1 MNSILHFFQSYLL
14 DFSSL
19 AASGKR
25 LFQISSP
32 LHEEI
37 LAHFLQGL
45 TFRELFHLCHLLP
58 TFDIA
63 LNSFILSHAL
73 SLELYFTVVT
83 FECPLFQQIQV
94 MFLQCFCVKCQAAE
108 SILYCRSSFLT
119 AASSGPSYCLFR
131 VWEWGRG
138 RTQGN
143 YFYLAE
149 AFVLEKPWCSWMSP
163 EMQGCC

>member
-1 MNSILHFFQSYLL
+1 MNSILQFLQSYLL

-25 LFQISSP
+25 LLQISSP

-45 TFRELFHLCHLLP
+45 TFPEPFHLCHLLP

-73 SLELYFTVVT
+73 TLELSFTLVT
-83 FECPLFQQIQV
+83 FEPLLFHQIQV
-94 MFLQCFCVKCQAAE
+94 MFPQCFCVSCQAAE
-108 SILYCRSSFLT
+108 STLYCQSSFLT

-131 VWEWGRG
+131 V
-138 RTQGN
+138 
-143 YFYLAE
+143 
-149 AFVLEKPWCSWMSP
+149 
-163 EMQGCC
+163 